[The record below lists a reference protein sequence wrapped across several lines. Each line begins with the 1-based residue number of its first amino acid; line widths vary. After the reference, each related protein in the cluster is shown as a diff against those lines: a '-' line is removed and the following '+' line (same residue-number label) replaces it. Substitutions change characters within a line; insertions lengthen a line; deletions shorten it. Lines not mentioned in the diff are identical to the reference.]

1 MVDVFCTKYFH
12 EEETI
17 MLQATKQ
24 RSGKDLMEYVKR
36 FRDIALDYY
45 DHCEENRLVE
55 MCMGNM
61 IKEYRF
67 VLKNLEIS
75 QFV

>member
-12 EEETI
+12 GEETV
-17 MLQATKQ
+17 MLTTLQATKQ
-24 RSGKDLMEYVKR
+24 RSDEDLMEYVKR
-36 FRDIALDYY
+36 FRDIALNYY
-45 DHCEENRLVE
+45 DHCEENILVE

-61 IKEYRF
+61 IREYRV

-75 QFV
+75 